1 MPSRAQLPLL
11 LSPTLLRVSRG
22 VAPSSGDFVALVMDD
37 QRTAEERFAR
47 LDWLVEEYRVKTEAA
62 VEEAEQTLIRCIVRR
77 ERVRDY
83 IRKVRGE

>member
-1 MPSRAQLPLL
+1 
-11 LSPTLLRVSRG
+11 
-22 VAPSSGDFVALVMDD
+22 MDD
-37 QRTAEERFAR
+37 QRTTEERFAR

-83 IRKVRGE
+83 IRKARGE